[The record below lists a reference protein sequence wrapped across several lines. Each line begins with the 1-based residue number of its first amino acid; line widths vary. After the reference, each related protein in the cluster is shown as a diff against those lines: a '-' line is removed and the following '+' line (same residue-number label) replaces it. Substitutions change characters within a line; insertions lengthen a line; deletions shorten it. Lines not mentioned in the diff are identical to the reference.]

1 MTLPRSSLNWEQL
14 RYFISTAAAGS
25 LRVSSEQLGVSTATL
40 SRHITALEQSLSLLL
55 FHRKTT
61 GLDLT
66 SDGHLLLE
74 HCKKMQSVA
83 SDIMHLTVDNQQAQ
97 EIRLASIP
105 CLAHFLLLPALPD
118 FQQRWPTLKLVLN
131 TSPELSELNEFNI
144 DIAIRLSRPQSGRFL
159 VRRISQFNL
168 AAYQKVDQA
177 LHLDPAP
184 PLILWGSF
192 HGYSSR
198 VNDLLTQRYRQ
209 HREVLLSNNLF
220 DIIQAIQSG
229 VGIGYLPDYV
239 AAQIEGIERVADIDD
254 LAQQDVWM
262 VIREDAQRRASVRE
276 FADYICELVPNPMC
290 SRLPPCTLAS

>member
-1 MTLPRSSLNWEQL
+1 MTLPRNALNWEQL
-14 RYFISTAAAGS
+14 RYFISTAATGS
-25 LRVSSEQLGVSTATL
+25 LRISSEQLGVSTATL
-40 SRHITALEQSLSLLL
+40 SRHIAALEQSLKLLL
-55 FHRKTT
+55 FNRKTT
-61 GLDLT
+61 GLELT
-66 SDGHLLLE
+66 ADGQMLFAQG
-74 HCKKMQSVA
+74 KKMQSIVA
-83 SDIMHLTVDNQQAQ
+83 DISHLAVEDQQTQ

-118 FQQRWPTLKLVLN
+118 FQQRWPSLKLVLN

-168 AAYQKVDQA
+168 AAYQKVGQA
-177 LHLDPAP
+177 LHLDAAP

-192 HGYSSR
+192 NGYSSR
-198 VNDLLTQRYRQ
+198 INDILTQRYRA

-254 LAQQDVWM
+254 LPQQDVWM

-276 FADYICELVPNPMC
+276 
-290 SRLPPCTLAS
+290 